1 MGGTVASCLEPLLSD
16 DPSTHNNP
24 LSLRLVRCLVRY
36 DRVHGNGRNRKYG
49 CTTGYGGWTFP
60 QVNFG
65 GKPLGKGTLSTRLYA
80 LALHHSPD
88 VSCACLCSYTVTGFS
103 VSVWGGTC
111 ALWEFR
117 VTMFGVTAVSPT
129 CALSCRCGSCGS
141 CTATS
146 AVYPDGIA
154 DMTWG
159 SHTVSPTTD
168 SGLGCATSI
177 EVVIYY
183 DKFSVPFPPSP
194 PLPPPTPPTPPA
206 PPAPPPW
213 RPLTSTGPCQVESDG
228 STECVSSANYPRD
241 YGNNEQC
248 VITGFIQTPIIV
260 RRFNVHVRHMQ
271 RTYAC
276 PLTMLVPSLR

>member
-1 MGGTVASCLEPLLSD
+1 MNPFSRRIQALTTIHCPCASSVASSVTTAFMEMAEIASMVVRPAMVDGHSRR
-16 DPSTHNNP
+16 ST
-24 LSLRLVRCLVRY
+24 LAGSRSARVRCPL
-36 DRVHGNGRNRKYG
+36 G
-49 CTTGYGGWTFP
+49 CT
-60 QVNFG
+60 
-65 GKPLGKGTLSTRLYA
+65 PLPFIY
-80 LALHHSPD
+80 SPD